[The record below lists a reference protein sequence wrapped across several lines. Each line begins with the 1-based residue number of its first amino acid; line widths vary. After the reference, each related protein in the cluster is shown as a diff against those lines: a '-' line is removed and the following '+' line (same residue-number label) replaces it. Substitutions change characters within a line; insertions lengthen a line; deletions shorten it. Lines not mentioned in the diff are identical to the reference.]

1 MDVIRVEHLKK
12 YYTTAAGTVKS
23 LDDVSFAIQE
33 GELVA
38 IVGQSGSGK
47 STLMNLL
54 GCLDRPTGGTYWFHG
69 QDMAKMTDKK
79 LSEIR
84 NRQIGF
90 VFQSFHLL
98 SGMTALENV
107 ELPLYYRGLNKA
119 QRQQTAAESLRAV
132 GLSSRIHHRPR
143 EMSGGQQQRVAIAR
157 AIAAKPPLILA
168 DEPTGNLDRQSGADV
183 MALLKSLNRA
193 GMTVVLIT
201 HDAQIAAAC
210 PRRLC
215 IADGKLIGDTSSP
228 AENTAQ

>member
-1 MDVIRVEHLKK
+1 MEPVIRVEHLKK
-12 YYTTAAGTVKS
+12 YYDTAAGTVKS
-23 LDDVSFAIQE
+23 LDDVSFSVNA

-54 GCLDRPTGGTYWFHG
+54 GCLDRPTNGRYWFNGH
-69 QDMAKMTDKK
+69 DTARMTDKQ
-79 LSEIR
+79 LSVIR

-98 SGMTALENV
+98 GDLSALENV
-107 ELPLYYRGLNKA
+107 ELPLYYRGTGKA
-119 QRQQTAAESLRAV
+119 ERQRIAADSLQQV
-132 GLSSRIHHRPR
+132 GLDARMSHRPR

-157 AIAAKPPLILA
+157 AIATRPPLILA

-183 MALLKSLNRA
+183 MALLQALNHA

-201 HDAQIAAAC
+201 HDAGIAAAC
-210 PRRLC
+210 PRKLC
-215 IADGKLIGDTSSP
+215 ISDGRLVSDT
-228 AENTAQ
+228 ARETIHAR